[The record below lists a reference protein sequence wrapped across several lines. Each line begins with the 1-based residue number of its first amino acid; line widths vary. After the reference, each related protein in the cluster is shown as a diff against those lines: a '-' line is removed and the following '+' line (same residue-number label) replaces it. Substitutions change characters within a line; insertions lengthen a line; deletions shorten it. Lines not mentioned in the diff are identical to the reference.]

1 MRSFRLI
8 PAVEG
13 IRRSRRNVKRMKGRT
28 TVAVLCELRSK
39 TRGVRSLFRFGEE
52 EVEENL
58 ANDWRIFSRDRTNK
72 FGW

>member
-1 MRSFRLI
+1 
-8 PAVEG
+8 
-13 IRRSRRNVKRMKGRT
+13 MKGRT